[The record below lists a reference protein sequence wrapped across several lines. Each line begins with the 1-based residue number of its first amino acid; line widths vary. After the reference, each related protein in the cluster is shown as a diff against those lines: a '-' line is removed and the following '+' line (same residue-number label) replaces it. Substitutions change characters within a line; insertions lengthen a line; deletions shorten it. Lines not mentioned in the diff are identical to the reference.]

1 MSERYRTDYDG
12 EFVII
17 NNTIKDGKKIQE
29 REWIENPIENQHISG
44 CAAVIGHGQSR
55 YHTIYN
61 GKFNLKNN
69 IEKHA
74 GWHLGRK
81 RLQSYGAEGC
91 WQEMQCDFY
100 IEYDKEKLKE
110 IQEQKYSEKVTVY
123 SNARNCISNPGEF
136 YLVPYGQRGSSISVA
151 AWLACFDGHKEVYLL
166 GVDGTNENEDANQQK
181 INELNKI
188 ITTYPGVQF
197 IYVSDSKLAPDQ
209 WRQNRNFVQW
219 KYGQFVSHCDI

>member
-1 MSERYRTDYDG
+1 MSERYRTEYDG

-110 IQEQKYSEKVTVY
+110 NTRTEI
-123 SNARNCISNPGEF
+123 
-136 YLVPYGQRGSSISVA
+136 
-151 AWLACFDGHKEVYLL
+151 
-166 GVDGTNENEDANQQK
+166 
-181 INELNKI
+181 
-188 ITTYPGVQF
+188 
-197 IYVSDSKLAPDQ
+197 
-209 WRQNRNFVQW
+209 
-219 KYGQFVSHCDI
+219 